1 MGMRIVQWDG
11 TDPAAI
17 QECYNVLAAEHA
29 ADDPFGPP
37 LSLRRLQ
44 AWLEHPADPMEV
56 WLAEGS
62 IAGSV
67 DGWYRLRLPD
77 KENHDRGGLGLSVH
91 PAARRR
97 GIGTALLRHAAA
109 RADACDRSILTSW
122 AIQDSPGAAFAS
134 RVGATPGLLD
144 ARRVLTLATIPP
156 GRVASLRAQAAQAAA
171 GYSLVRW
178 DGRTPDQYLTGFA
191 EVLNAAN
198 DMPRDPGDEDE
209 VWDADRVR
217 EYDDVREQRGRHVYS
232 VAAVH
237 DATGDMAALTDVE
250 ADSETPAWGHQ
261 LLTAVV
267 RKHRGHRLGLLVKT
281 AMLEWLAVAE
291 PQLERIDTG
300 NAAVNRWMIAI
311 NEQLGYELLPP
322 QVQSYEL
329 AVADALTPANA

>member
-1 MGMRIVQWDG
+1 MRIIQWDG
-11 TDPAAI
+11 SDPGVVEACFAVSAA
-17 QECYNVLAAEHA
+17 VDA
-29 ADDPFGPP
+29 ADDPSGPP
-37 LSLRRLQ
+37 PSARRFR
-44 AWLEHPADPMEV
+44 AWLEHPVEPTEV
-56 WLAEGS
+56 WVADGETAGRVEG
-62 IAGSV
+62 
-67 DGWYRLRLPD
+67 WFHLRLPD
-77 KENHDRGGLGLSVH
+77 KENRDRAGFVLFVH
-91 PAARRR
+91 PAARGR

-109 RADACDRSILTSW
+109 RAAARERSVLTSW
-122 AIQDSPGAAFAS
+122 AIQDSAGAAFAS
-134 RVGATPGLLD
+134 RVGATPGLVD
-144 ARRVLTLATIPP
+144 ARRVLVLATIPA
-156 GRVASLRAQAAQAAA
+156 GRIASLRAQAAAAAA
-171 GYSLVRW
+171 GYSLVTW
-178 DGRTPDQYLTGFA
+178 EGRTPDQYQTGFA

-198 DMPRDPGDEDE
+198 DMPRDPGDEEE
-209 VWDADRVR
+209 VWDAERVR

-237 DATGDMAALTDVE
+237 DATGEMAALTDVE
-250 ADSETPAWGHQ
+250 ADPETPAWGHQ

-329 AVADALTPANA
+329 AVADALTPANT

>member
-1 MGMRIVQWDG
+1 MRIVQWDG
-11 TDPAAI
+11 RDPAVI
-17 QECYNVLAAEHA
+17 QACFEVSTAVDA

-37 LSLRRLQ
+37 LSARRFR
-44 AWLEHPADPMEV
+44 AWLEHPVEPTEV
-56 WLAEGS
+56 WVARGETDGGVEG
-62 IAGSV
+62 
-67 DGWYRLRLPD
+67 WFHLRLPD
-77 KENHDRGGLGLSVH
+77 KENRDRAGFGLFVH
-91 PAARRR
+91 PAARGR

-122 AIQDSPGAAFAS
+122 AIQDSPGAAFAG
-134 RVGATPGLLD
+134 RTGATPGLVD
-144 ARRVLTLATIPP
+144 ARRVLTLASIPAS
-156 GRVASLRAQAAQAAA
+156 RIASLHAQAAQAAA

-209 VWDADRVR
+209 VWDAERVR

-232 VAAVH
+232 IAAVH
-237 DATGDMAALTDVE
+237 DATGEMAALTDVE
-250 ADSETPAWGHQ
+250 ADPETPAWGHQ
-261 LLTAVV
+261 LLTAVL

-281 AMLEWLAVAE
+281 AMLDWLAEAE

-322 QVQSYEL
+322 LAQSYEL
-329 AVADALTPANA
+329 AVAVALAPATA

>member
-1 MGMRIVQWDG
+1 MRIIQWNG
-11 TDPAAI
+11 SDPGVVEACFA
-17 QECYNVLAAEHA
+17 VRTAVDA

-37 LSLRRLQ
+37 LSDRRFR
-44 AWLEHPADPMEV
+44 AWLEHPVEPTEV
-56 WLAEGS
+56 WVAEGET
-62 IAGSV
+62 AGNV
-67 DGWYRLRLPD
+67 EGWFHLRLPD
-77 KENHDRGGLGLSVH
+77 KENRDRAGLGLFVH
-91 PAARRR
+91 PAARGR
-97 GIGTALLRHAAA
+97 GTGAALLRHAAA
-109 RADACDRSILTSW
+109 RAAARERSILTSW

-134 RVGATPGLLD
+134 RVGATPGLVD
-144 ARRVLTLATIPP
+144 ARRVLVLATTPA
-156 GRVASLRAQAAQAAA
+156 GRIASLRAQAAQAAA
-171 GYSLVRW
+171 GYSLVAW
-178 DGRTPDQYLTGFA
+178 EGRTPDQYLAGFA
-191 EVLNAAN
+191 DVLNAAN

-209 VWDADRVR
+209 VWDAERVR

-237 DATGDMAALTDVE
+237 DATGEMAALTDVE
-250 ADSETPAWGHQ
+250 ADPETPAWGHQ

-300 NAAVNRWMIAI
+300 NAAVNRWMISI

-329 AVADALTPANA
+329 AVADALVPANA